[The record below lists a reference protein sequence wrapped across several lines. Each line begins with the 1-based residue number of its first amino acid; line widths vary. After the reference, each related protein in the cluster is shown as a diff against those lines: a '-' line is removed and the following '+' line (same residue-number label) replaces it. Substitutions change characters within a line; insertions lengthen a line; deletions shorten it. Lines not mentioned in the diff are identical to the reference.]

1 MKYIVINGVIRYG
14 MYVGGTGVVM
24 GGDAVG
30 YSVGVF
36 YNGYL
41 DNHLCILKHQGN
53 CENKGM
59 AAALR
64 YYYDVPR

>member
-1 MKYIVINGVIRYG
+1 MVL
-14 MYVGGTGVVM
+14 

-41 DNHLCILKHQGN
+41 DNHLCVLKHQGN

-59 AAALR
+59 AATLR
-64 YYYDVPR
+64 YYYDVSR